1 MQNDGLHGW
10 RSRTTARSAA
20 GSPEMQSRGQ
30 TWQALL
36 KAPRR
41 APTPTSPTHRTTGEH
56 PPSRNPH
63 HRARSQH
70 THNLTH
76 TPLLHL
82 PNVAC
87 AVARFKTIELQLGW
101 QLVPGKAC
109 AGTTLHTLPASF
121 ERACSSSL
129 SLHPPPTQPQFHPP
143 LSHFPA
149 ISGKFPVL
157 R

>member
-1 MQNDGLHGW
+1 
-10 RSRTTARSAA
+10 
-20 GSPEMQSRGQ
+20 MQSRGQ
-30 TWQALL
+30 TWQTLL

-41 APTPTSPTHRTTGEH
+41 APTPTSPTCRTTGEH

-87 AVARFKTIELQLGW
+87 AVARFKMNYSWG
-101 QLVPGKAC
+101 G
-109 AGTTLHTLPASF
+109 
-121 ERACSSSL
+121 SL
-129 SLHPPPTQPQFHPP
+129 CQARHMHVQPCTPSQHPLREHAVARSPSTLHPPNPNSTLPCLTSRQFPGWREVSCVEVIHVTYP
-143 LSHFPA
+143 
-149 ISGKFPVL
+149 
-157 R
+157 

>member
-1 MQNDGLHGW
+1 VQNDGLHGW

-30 TWQALL
+30 TWQTLL

-41 APTPTSPTHRTTGEH
+41 APTPTSPTCRTTGEH

-70 THNLTH
+70 TQNPTH

-82 PNVAC
+82 PNMAC
-87 AVARFKTIELQLGW
+87 DVARFKMNYSWGGSLCQARHMQVQPCTPSQHPLREPAVARSPSL
-101 QLVPGKAC
+101 PSRPA
-109 AGTTLHTLPASF
+109 HTSP
-121 ERACSSSL
+121 
-129 SLHPPPTQPQFHPP
+129 
-143 LSHFPA
+143 HFPVV
-149 ISGKFPVL
+149 SW
-157 R
+157 